1 MPLLYDRT
9 FGDRAIGRSGYFFRR
24 KRQLTNE
31 AIDRLFRSL
40 RANARQPSQNLFRID
55 REALG
60 QARYSAICF
69 SYERNSSFLE
79 PAAGAIERIF
89 GYVLLVEAGTYV
101 AVFKS
106 GLDLPTAFRTT
117 YLNKV
122 ANERVERAIASND
135 AVFEKLRLRNMSIS
149 PLTLRSKTLEA
160 RDLENSVATTSAS
173 RFVPQA
179 YSVRRPDGVY
189 SATPNTGRISVR
201 ADRGDVE
208 STVTWAAEIAG
219 LLDVGNGEISAFI
232 RNFARPLELSSITRA
247 VRPTYVGIDTIG
259 LARALFDDAD
269 GIRLVRQ
276 VGEAIEELDQA
287 AANII
292 FTALGHPFPVVRRR
306 QTAEVRHVDGRT
318 LIGKLRVGKTRIGL
332 NDLKLAEIEEIVVEQ
347 RSAPIGEDP
356 EARSLARYIDREDLF
371 TVLFSDLALAYI
383 DGALFRDEALAGGG
397 TSFLAHLQAE
407 PSLAATASEKGA
419 FDVDQN
425 QFAADSVFRAVV
437 DSIATDDVLLC
448 DDLGDEWADFIGVTT
463 VRNPTMISFYHAK
476 HGAQSL
482 SASAFHDSVGQA
494 IKNLGRM
501 TLPPEMLEAKLAS
514 WDDFYRNAGVQ
525 TQIARMI
532 RGGVR
537 DEIAAKLEAVR
548 LAPDAFRRV
557 FIVTSSLSRA
567 QVETVLEAAAQGVQ
581 PSPHFVQLYWLLMS
595 YFSACIEM
603 GVRGYVVCRP

>member
-1 MPLLYDRT
+1 MIEHLE
-9 FGDRAIGRSGYFFRR
+9 IGRSGYFYRR
-24 KRQLTNE
+24 KRRLTNE

-60 QARYSAICF
+60 ETRYSAICF
-69 SYERNSSFLE
+69 SHERNPSFLE
-79 PAAGAIERIF
+79 PAAGAIERVF
-89 GYVLLVEAGTYV
+89 GYVLLVETGTYV

-106 GLDLPTAFRTT
+106 GLDLPSAFRTA
-117 YLNKV
+117 YLDKV
-122 ANERVERAIASND
+122 ANERVERAIARND

-173 RFVPQA
+173 RFIPQA

-208 STVTWAAEIAG
+208 AAVTWASEIAG
-219 LLDVGNGEISAFI
+219 LLDVGDGEISAFI
-232 RNFARPLELSSITRA
+232 RNFARPLELSSIPPS
-247 VRPTYVGIDTIG
+247 VRPTYVGIDIIG
-259 LARALFDDAD
+259 LSRALFDDD
-269 GIRLVRQ
+269 GIRLVRP

-287 AANII
+287 ATEMVLA
-292 FTALGHPFPVVRRR
+292 ALDHPFPVVRRR
-306 QTAEVRHVDGRT
+306 QATEVRHVNGRT

-332 NDLKLAEIEEIVVEQ
+332 RDLNLAEIEEIMVEQ
-347 RSAPIGEDP
+347 RSAPVGEDP
-356 EARSLARYIDREDLF
+356 EARSLARYVDREDLF

-383 DGALFRDEALAGGG
+383 DGSLFRDEALAGGG

-407 PSLAATASEKGA
+407 PSLAATASEKGSFEA
-419 FDVDQN
+419 GQKL
-425 QFAADSVFRAVV
+425 FAADSVFCAVV
-437 DSIATDDVLLC
+437 DFIASDDVLLC

-463 VRNPTMISFYHAK
+463 VGSPTMISFYHAK

-525 TQIARMI
+525 TQIARMV

-537 DEIAAKLEAVR
+537 DEIAAKLETVR

-567 QVETVLEAAAQGVQ
+567 QVEAVLAAAAQGVQ

-595 YFSACIEM
+595 YFSACVEM